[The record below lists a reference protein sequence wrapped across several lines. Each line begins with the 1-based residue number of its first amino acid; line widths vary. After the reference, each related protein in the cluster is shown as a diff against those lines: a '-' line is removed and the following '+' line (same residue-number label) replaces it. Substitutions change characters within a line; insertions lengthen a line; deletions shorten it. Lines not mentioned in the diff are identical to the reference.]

1 MVVAGLA
8 DSPPLPVVQTSYAAP
23 TAAGFF
29 VNFTAGLDTTTHYY
43 YYLALFFA
51 EIDPRVNASGLRVF
65 DVTINGSPFYRN
77 FDVYANVGQYTV
89 SELYSSKQLG
99 PYTDHVLINATSTPS
114 SVYPPFI
121 AALEIL
127 QVLDNPMVSATSLVD
142 SKLATLFSSMHWN
155 YSVLY
160 SMYYPKL

>member
-1 MVVAGLA
+1 M
-8 DSPPLPVVQTSYAAP
+8 
-23 TAAGFF
+23 
-29 VNFTAGLDTTTHYY
+29 
-43 YYLALFFA
+43 ALYFA
-51 EIDPRVNASGLRVF
+51 EVDSRVNASGLRVF
-65 DVTINGSPFYRN
+65 DIWVNGGSFFSN
-77 FDVYANVGQYTV
+77 VDVYNSVRSYSAY
-89 SELYSSKQLG
+89 EIYSSKPQG
-99 PYTDHVLINATSTPS
+99 PYSDHILINVTSTPS